1 MKILTREWFEVKRSD
16 TFTVVPLGD
25 VHIGARACDE
35 KLFREL
41 VARIARDKNCYWVGM
56 GDYCDFITGKDP
68 RFSIK
73 SLAAWVTIDDLLDLA
88 AAQAERFLNIV
99 KPIAGQCLGLVEGNH
114 ETAILRHYERD
125 VYREIVTALK
135 GAGGFAADYNLAI
148 GYSGWLILKFYR
160 SKKRRAATVLKVKLH
175 HGHVGGR
182 LAGAKAL
189 NMQRH
194 LWNNNADLIVFG
206 HSHNTMIQVEAVEE
220 VDRNGNLRY
229 QHRVGAYA
237 GTFLRTTTEDATT
250 YSEVKG
256 YFPIPL
262 AGIEVVL
269 RPGAKESPERLK
281 VLTR

>member
-1 MKILTREWFEVKRSD
+1 MKILTREWFEVSRKD
-16 TFTVVPLGD
+16 TFRIVPLGD

-35 KLFREL
+35 KLFRA
-41 VARIARDKNCYWVGM
+41 VVDSIAQDKNCYWLGM
-56 GDYCDFITGKDP
+56 GDYCDFVTGKDP
-68 RFSIK
+68 RFSVK
-73 SLAAWVTIDDLLDLA
+73 ALAKWVSIDDLLDLA
-88 AAQAERFLNIV
+88 AAQAERFISIV
-99 KPIAGQCLGLVEGNH
+99 KPIASQCLGLVEGNH

-135 GAGGFAADYNLAI
+135 GAGGFAADYKLAL

-160 SKKRRAATVLKVKLH
+160 SKKRRAATVLKIKLH

-194 LWNNNADLIVFG
+194 LWNNNADLIIFG
-206 HSHNTMIQVEAVEE
+206 HSHNTMVQVEAVES
-220 VDRNGNLRY
+220 VDRRGNLKY
-229 QHRVGAYA
+229 QHRTGAFA
-237 GTFLRTTTEDATT
+237 GTFLKTTTEGSTT

-262 AGIEVVL
+262 SGIEVRL
-269 RPGAKESPERLK
+269 RPGAQDETAR
-281 VLTR
+281 VQVVTR